1 LDLRHETLAGFVRG
15 GLLAGQRLDLQPN
28 FNLIQIISADET
40 VAINN
45 VCTIAMAGIVMRPIS
60 D

>member
-1 LDLRHETLAGFVRG
+1 LDLRHETLSGFVRG
-15 GLLAGQRLDLQPN
+15 GLLAGQRLDPQPN
-28 FNLIQIISADET
+28 FNLIQIIWADET

-45 VCTIAMAGIVMRPIS
+45 VCTIAMAEIMMRPIS